1 MRYYLYRDVDL
12 VKEIYSQFIDLDIEL
27 DEIDHIDART
37 IFQEDGIFVEPEGKI
52 CKENEDQR
60 IKMGARSNGSTSIT
74 RISDFSNMQDVKEIY
89 NRRFYHKLIENLRC
103 KKIKCP
109 GIHIEYGKINYM
121 QLSSDFTEQFIEVN
135 GTYIWFEYNR
145 MDNNIQILSRIT
157 GEINVI
163 GCLIK
168 EANNDSPKIIKAIA
182 MYTE

>member
-12 VKEIYSQFIDLDIEL
+12 IKEIYSQFIDLDIEL

-52 CKENEDQR
+52 CKEDKNNR

-89 NRRFYHKLIENLRC
+89 NRRFYHKLIENLRNQ
-103 KKIKCP
+103 KIKCP
-109 GIHIEYGKINYM
+109 GIHIESGKINYM
-121 QLSSDFTEQFIEVN
+121 QASGEVMDHFIEVN
-135 GTYIWFEYNR
+135 GTYVWFERNK
-145 MDNNIQILSRIT
+145 MDNDIQILSRIT
-157 GEINVI
+157 REIDVI

-168 EANNDSPKIIKAIA
+168 EADNDSPKIIKAIA
-182 MYTE
+182 MYTG